1 MSNAAW
7 SQVGSRLNLR
17 AVPVDSVAAP
27 QVVVVDT
34 QVAGAYKSPA

>member
-7 SQVGSRLNLR
+7 SQVGSRLNPR

-27 QVVVVDT
+27 QVVVDT